1 MNKTPWYHED
11 AGFFGVNYFANYVD
25 MLPQE
30 RTTKEVDFLEARLG
44 LEKGMSILDCPCG
57 HGRHTIE
64 LAKRGYRVVGQ
75 DLSTT
80 FLAKAR
86 EDAEQAGINPTFRE
100 GDMRDLP
107 FEAEFDV
114 ALNLFT
120 AFGYFEEEADD
131 QAFLNTVAKS
141 LKPNGKFFMDFI
153 NRDRLIR
160 EWQKTNWG
168 ILSTGLIACQVR
180 ELDFAKSRE
189 RCKRIL
195 IYPDGTRQET
205 VHYLRLYTLREL
217 ILMCKQAGLELVETF
232 GDFDGSP
239 ASFHSKRVILITQKR

>member
-1 MNKTPWYHED
+1 MSNTPWYHED
-11 AGFFGVNYFANYVD
+11 AGFFGVNYLANYVD

-30 RTTKEVDFLEARLG
+30 RTTKEVDFLEAQLG
-44 LEKGMSILDCPCG
+44 LTKGMSILDCPCG

-64 LAKRGYRVVGQ
+64 FAKRGYKVLGQ
-75 DLSTT
+75 DLSAT

-86 EDAEQAGINPTFRE
+86 EDSGQAGVSPTFRE
-100 GDMRDLP
+100 SDMRDLP

-120 AFGYFEEEADD
+120 AFGYFEDEADD
-131 QAFLNTVAKS
+131 QAFLNAVAKS
-141 LKPNGKFFMDFI
+141 LKPSGKFFMDFI
-153 NRDRLIR
+153 NRDRLMR
-160 EWQKTNWG
+160 EWQKTNWD
-168 ILSTGLIACQVR
+168 ILSTGLVACQVR

-239 ASFHSKRVILITQKR
+239 ASFSSRRVILIAQKA